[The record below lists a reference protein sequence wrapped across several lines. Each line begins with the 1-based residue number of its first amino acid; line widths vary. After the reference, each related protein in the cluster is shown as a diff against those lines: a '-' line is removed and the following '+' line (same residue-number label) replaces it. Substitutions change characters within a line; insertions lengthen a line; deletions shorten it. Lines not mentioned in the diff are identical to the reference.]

1 MRRDSTFVTFDALRA
16 GVFDTRFEPFRDAE
30 EDARFA
36 DLAFSCID
44 LEAADARPAA
54 FLVGF
59 VLDFAFVAIAA
70 ATYTGYV
77 S

>member
-1 MRRDSTFVTFDALRA
+1 VRRDSTFVTFDALRA
-16 GVFDTRFEPFRDAE
+16 GVFDTRLDPFRDAE
-30 EDARFA
+30 GDARFA
-36 DLAFSCID
+36 DFAFKCTD

-59 VLDFAFVAIAA
+59 VLDFAFVAMAA

>member
-1 MRRDSTFVTFDALRA
+1 VTFDALRA
-16 GVFDTRFEPFRDAE
+16 GVFDTRLEPFRDAE

-36 DLAFSCID
+36 DFAFRCID

-59 VLDFAFVAIAA
+59 VFDFAFVAMAA
-70 ATYTGYV
+70 ATYTGNA